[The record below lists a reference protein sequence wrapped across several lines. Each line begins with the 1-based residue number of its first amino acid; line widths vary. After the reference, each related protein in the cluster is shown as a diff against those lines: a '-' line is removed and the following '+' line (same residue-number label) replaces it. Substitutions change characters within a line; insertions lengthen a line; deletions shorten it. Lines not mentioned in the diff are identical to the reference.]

1 MTWQLQDGVL
11 GTLAHEEEVL
21 SQRLRP
27 SEFRAAQCKIP
38 KSPEYRQQL
47 RGIPDVLA
55 QLVRACIGYFDLGGS
70 IAPGSTQRLAEGN
83 LHAELLLGALR
94 GVWDG
99 PEHLQPLAEVC
110 DRL

>member
-1 MTWQLQDGVL
+1 MTWQLLDGVL

-21 SQRLRP
+21 PQRLRM

-38 KSPEYRQQL
+38 KPPEHRQQL

-55 QLVRACIGYFDLGGS
+55 QFVRACVGCFDLGGS

-83 LHAELLLGALR
+83 LHAQFLLGALR
-94 GVWDG
+94 GFWEG
-99 PEHLQPLAEVC
+99 PEHL
-110 DRL
+110 